1 MTRAK
6 RNRMG
11 QQATEAKVK
20 RTTRMAFV
28 QNNRGAI
35 QLDVV
40 SEYES
45 PEVSASN
52 ARRAIQLFKQICL
65 EEGLRLADKQF

>member
-52 ARRAIQLFKQICL
+52 AR
-65 EEGLRLADKQF
+65 